1 MWAGIGRR
9 RIDALGVATA
19 ADHVIAERG
28 IRPALRS
35 PTLRSLGEPE
45 EVHPTACESRAE
57 GQDRKHSSEHDS
69 GLILPRSSRPV
80 GQLPGVYAA
89 VPMKAH
95 TEYLTFHTKKRREL
109 VHLTPTLEEILARAA
124 IREGFMLVS
133 AMHITAGVFVNDD
146 ESGLHADIWE
156 WLEKLAP
163 FREDYRHHRTGEDN
177 GDAHLKSMLV
187 HHEVIVPVTA
197 GRLDLGPWQRVFYAE
212 FDGQRDKRLIIKTM
226 GE

>member
-1 MWAGIGRR
+1 MRAGVGDR
-9 RIDALGVATA
+9 RIHALCVTTE
-19 ADHVIAERG
+19 ADHVVAERRIHSG
-28 IRPALRS
+28 LGGSALGR
-35 PTLRSLGEPE
+35 LRKPE
-45 EVHPTACESRAE
+45 EIHPTAGESRAE

-80 GQLPGVYAA
+80 GQLAGVYAPI
-89 VPMKAH
+89 PMKAH

-212 FDGQRDKRLIIKTM
+212 FDGQRDKRLVVKTM